1 MSCTVI
7 DKVHHPKS
15 CFPKK
20 KGTANDDM
28 HRHAQ
33 LPQVFTRL
41 IHLVRKMGKYGPRS
55 PAGHCWSSFC
65 FKFWVSIDCLSP
77 APLQASTQWSSA
89 KKPNPPPPPR
99 AKDRSLKKDPALWL
113 GTPWIPWIPGCL
125 VTCINFQNTARLQL
139 VGSTRS
145 LLRNHCDMWH
155 VVAA

>member
-41 IHLVRKMGKYGPRS
+41 IHLVREMGKYGPRS

-65 FKFWVSIDCLSP
+65 FFKFWVSIDCLSP

-113 GTPWIPWIPGCL
+113 GTPWIPWILGCL

-145 LLRNHCDMWH
+145 LLRNHCDM
-155 VVAA
+155 